1 MKHEFAVRFA
11 REVSDNLEVLDARN
25 LLPGRPLIE
34 RLTAQLCDELDENPE
49 LRGTYTVS
57 ASKVSGEEEVHFVHF
72 AHNDL
77 DDRVIATMNF
87 RQILQET
94 YDRYGMAGS
103 FRILPDMA

>member
-1 MKHEFAVRFA
+1 MKHEFTVQFE
-11 REVSDNLEVLDARN
+11 REVSDDLEYAKAL
-25 LLPGRPLIE
+25 RPDCAPIVQLA
-34 RLTAQLCDELDENPE
+34 AQLCAELDENPE

-57 ASKVSGEEEVHFVHF
+57 TTTAHGNRETHYVCF

-77 DDRVIATMNF
+77 DDRVIARVNF